1 MNSDPMFSLFAGLE
15 KVYPRFID
23 RPDSPLQESAE

>member
-1 MNSDPMFSLFAGLE
+1 MFSLIAGLE